1 MKIAS
6 WIFTAIAY
14 ALLIVMIILIAVVG
28 NTLGFWATGVE
39 NDVWVAYVFT
49 AVAFCLPGFIGHLL
63 IDKYKKKY
71 RYLGKD
77 GLAVYILSFVPFII
91 PYIVLLVLAL
101 IVWVADLFIYLCT
114 DRHYVLQFVVWV
126 WSLVFDTGSSSSK
139 PKEEEQAVFKV
150 VENGL
155 TRTLTFWGYASTT
168 RNQNLQFTGYVPAY
182 RDDVGNF
189 WITTDGGQHFTAV
202 NRGFDNDCSISKA
215 D

>member
-14 ALLIVMIILIAVVG
+14 ALLIATVIALLVTGSTESMSGGETEFILIA
-28 NTLGFWATGVE
+28 TA
-39 NDVWVAYVFT
+39 FT

-71 RYLGKD
+71 RYLGKY